1 MRKRPYM
8 LGRKIISLLLTLAAL
23 ITTVG
28 MTAVTSFAEEGA
40 ITEAAGH
47 LESAYAEWTPIDG
60 AEGYYAYISD
70 GSDGWVRLDD
80 QLIRRYKSFW
90 RVDAVGL
97 AAGSYRIKI
106 VPVASGGVDES
117 RALVT
122 DSLSVISHDRSGFAF
137 VNGSS
142 SGAYNDDGTL
152 KSGAVVVYVTDKNKN
167 SVTATIDGTTYT
179 GISNIIAQSVVKKT
193 STPIAVRFIGNITDP
208 EEGEA
213 FDKGDLLISY
223 GKNITLEGIGED
235 ATLNGFG
242 IRIKRSSGIEIRN
255 LGFMNCDSGEGDNV
269 GLQQDNDHI
278 WVHNCDF
285 FYGDAGSDADQA
297 KGDGALDTKTSAY
310 ITHSYNHFW
319 DCGKVNL
326 QGMKDESEENYAT
339 YHHNWYDHSDSRHPR
354 VRTCTTHVYNNF
366 YDGVSKYGIGA
377 TTGCSIF
384 SEANYFLNTK
394 NPMLSSRQ
402 GTDALGDGTFSGE
415 NGGIIKSFGDVFD
428 NSTLPISYANNKT
441 SFDAY
446 FATSREDKL
455 PSTVTALSGGS
466 KYNNFDTDPSVMYD
480 YEVQTAE
487 EAMNTVK
494 KYAGRMGGGD
504 FKWQFSTADNTDYS
518 VNQGLKAALVGYKT
532 SVVSI
537 GGINGVATGSDGN
550 GSTGGSSVGA
560 GGGSAGGN
568 IQNPDTGNGG
578 SEGGSDTGSGEI
590 SYDAV
595 IHNFTDDGKT
605 SDFFKING
613 TLSTGK
619 GTVSYNGLTL
629 TRCLKMESSTSISFT
644 AKSDGML
651 LLVFVEET
659 PNAKIDGEKTVGSD
673 GMIRVELSAG
683 AHTVTKGDTMNLFY
697 MVFTPEQPESH
708 EHSFVD
714 GKCECGETDPNYVP
728 PHEHSFVDGK
738 CECGETDPNYVP
750 PHEHSFV
757 DGKCECGETDPNYVP
772 PHEHSFVDGRCECG
786 ETDPDYIP
794 PHEHIFVNGKCE
806 CGETDPDY
814 STPQD
819 PDPIPDD
826 KDPGMNCSPPSIWER
841 IAAIFKAIADF
852 FARLFGI
859 KQ

>member
-1 MRKRPYM
+1 MSIMK
-8 LGRKIISLLLTLAAL
+8 RKITSLLLTLATL
-23 ITTVG
+23 ISLVG
-28 MTAVTSFAEEGA
+28 VTAVVSFADGGV

-47 LESAYAEWTPIDG
+47 LESAYAEWTAVDG
-60 AEGYYAYISD
+60 AEGYIAYISD
-70 GSDGWVRLDD
+70 GSDGWTQLDD
-80 QLIRRYKSFW
+80 QLIRRYKGFW

-97 AAGSYRIKI
+97 AVGSYRIKI
-106 VPVASGGVDES
+106 VPVLSGSEDETK
-117 RALVT
+117 AIVT
-122 DSLSVISHDRSGFAF
+122 DKLNVISHDRSGFAF

-142 SGAYNDDGTL
+142 SGAYKDDGTL
-152 KSGAVVVYVTDKNKN
+152 KDGAVVVYVTDKNKN
-167 SVTATIDGTTYT
+167 SVTATIDGITYT
-179 GISNIIAQSVVKKT
+179 GISNILAQSVIKKT

-208 EEGEA
+208 EEGEG

-235 ATLNGFG
+235 ATVNGFG

-278 WVHNCDF
+278 WIHNCDF

-297 KGDGALDTKTSAY
+297 KGDGALDTKTSKY
-310 ITHSYNHFW
+310 VTHSYNHFW

-326 QGMKDESEENYAT
+326 QGMKDEGEENYAT

-446 FATSREDKL
+446 FATSRDERL
-455 PSTVTALSGGS
+455 AASVTALAGGS

-494 KYAGRMGGGD
+494 KYAGRMNGGD
-504 FKWQFSTADNTDYS
+504 FKWQFSTADNTGYS
-518 VNQGLKAALVGYKT
+518 VISALKNALVGYKT
-532 SVVSI
+532 SVISI

-550 GSTGGSSVGA
+550 GSTGGSSDGA
-560 GGGSAGGN
+560 GSGSAGGN
-568 IQNPDTGNGG
+568 IQNPDTGDGG
-578 SEGGSDTGSGEI
+578 SEDGSGDI
-590 SYDAV
+590 SYDTV
-595 IHNFTDDGKT
+595 THNFTEQGKT
-605 SDFFKING
+605 SDFFKITGN
-613 TLSTGK
+613 LSTSK

-629 TRCLKMESSTSISFT
+629 TRCLKMESSTSIGFT
-644 AKSDGML
+644 AASDGTL
-651 LLVFVEET
+651 TLVFVEST
-659 PNAKIDGEKTVGSD
+659 PNAKIDGEKISGTSG
-673 GMIRVELSAG
+673 IIKVELSAG
-683 AHTVTKGDTMNLFY
+683 AHTVSKGDTMNLFY
-697 MVFTPEQPESH
+697 MVFTPNQPDPTPH
-708 EHSFVD
+708 EHSFIDGKCECGEVDPNYVPPHQHSFVD
-714 GKCECGETDPNYVP
+714 GKCECGEVDPNYSEP
-728 PHEHSFVDGK
+728 ENPDLENPDGEEPDVD
-738 CECGETDPNYVP
+738 ENPEERP
-750 PHEHSFV
+750 E
-757 DGKCECGETDPNYVP
+757 EE
-772 PHEHSFVDGRCECG
+772 E
-786 ETDPDYIP
+786 
-794 PHEHIFVNGKCE
+794 
-806 CGETDPDY
+806 
-814 STPQD
+814 
-819 PDPIPDD
+819 
-826 KDPGMNCSPPSIWER
+826 PGMNCSPPTLWER
-841 IAAIFKAIADF
+841 IAAVFRAIADF
-852 FARLFGI
+852 FARLFGK

>member
-1 MRKRPYM
+1 MPIRKF
-8 LGRKIISLLLTLAAL
+8 ISLLLALALL
-23 ITTVG
+23 ISLIG
-28 MTAVTSFAEEGA
+28 MTAVTAFAEGGA
-40 ITEAAGH
+40 ITEASGH
-47 LESAYAEWTPIDG
+47 FESAYAEWTAIDG

-70 GSDGWVRLDD
+70 GSDGWTQLDD

-106 VPVASGGVDES
+106 VPVISGGVDEA

-122 DSLSVISHDRSGFAF
+122 DSLNVIPHDRSGFAF

-235 ATLNGFG
+235 ATINGFG

-310 ITHSYNHFW
+310 VTHSYNHFW

-384 SEANYFLNTK
+384 SEANYFFNTK

-518 VNQGLKAALVGYKT
+518 VNQGLKAALVDYKT
-532 SVVSI
+532 PVVSI

-560 GGGSAGGN
+560 GGSSSAGGN
-568 IQNPDTGNGG
+568 IQNPDTGDGG

-590 SYDAV
+590 SYDV
-595 IHNFTDDGKT
+595 VTHNFTEQGKT
-605 SDFFKING
+605 SDFFKITGN
-613 TLSTGK
+613 LSTSK

-644 AKSDGML
+644 AKSDGTL

-697 MVFTPEQPESH
+697 IVFTPEQPESH

-714 GKCECGETDPNYVP
+714 GKCECGETDPDYTPPHEHSFVDGRCECGEVDPDYIP

-738 CECGETDPNYVP
+738 CECGETDPDY
-750 PHEHSFV
+750 
-757 DGKCECGETDPNYVP
+757 TP

-786 ETDPDYIP
+786 ETDP
-794 PHEHIFVNGKCE
+794 N
-806 CGETDPDY
+806 Y
-814 STPQD
+814 STPKD
-819 PDPIPDD
+819 PDPTPDD
-826 KDPGMNCSPPSIWER
+826 DTDREEPGMNCSPPSIWER

-852 FARLFGI
+852 FARLFGK